1 LIVVK
6 KLFCAAALAIL
17 CASCNTT
24 TATISET
31 RAEASIR
38 KACPAFRTGSFTT
51 AVGRTYGA
59 EQITTFQNAS
69 RFQCRCLAK
78 SESEVPTCNQVRPF
92 SASQLQEG

>member
-1 LIVVK
+1 LTVVN
-6 KLFCAAALAIL
+6 KLFCAAALALL
-17 CASCNTT
+17 CVSCNATT
-24 TATISET
+24 TAISET

-38 KACPAFRTGSFTT
+38 KACPAFRSGSFTT
-51 AVGRTYGA
+51 AAGRTYGT

-78 SESEVPTCNQVRPF
+78 SQNEVPVCTQVRPF